1 MNKNILIVAA
11 HPDDEVLGCGG
22 AILLYKKKGF
32 NIHVAFMTDGENSR
46 QSNQNQVTPHDIANR
61 RESAKKCLKILGV
74 DSYSFNNFPDNE
86 MDSVSIL
93 EVTKYVEKLIHE
105 HKPSMIFTHH
115 IGDVNIDHQICHR
128 AVLTASR
135 PQNSCPVKTILSFEI
150 PSSTEWQFVSSNQSF
165 SPNIFLDIS
174 EFFEKKIEALK
185 CYSKELRDSPH
196 PRSIEGV
203 SNLAMYRGSTIGV
216 NHAESFLLARHIS

>member
-1 MNKNILIVAA
+1 
-11 HPDDEVLGCGG
+11 
-22 AILLYKKKGF
+22 
-32 NIHVAFMTDGENSR
+32 MTDGENSR

-61 RESAKKCLKILGV
+61 KESAKKCLKILGV

-135 PQNSCPVKTILSFEI
+135 PQNSCPVKTILSLKSLQVLNGSLCLQI
-150 PSSTEWQFVSSNQSF
+150 NPLVQ
-165 SPNIFLDIS
+165 NIFLDIS
-174 EFFEKKIEALK
+174 EFFEKIEALK

-196 PRSIEGV
+196 PRSIEV
-203 SNLAMYRGSTIGV
+203 YPI
-216 NHAESFLLARHIS
+216 

>member
-1 MNKNILIVAA
+1 MWR
-11 HPDDEVLGCGG
+11 CYS
-22 AILLYKKKGF
+22 LYKKKGF

-46 QSNQNQVTPHDIANR
+46 QSNQNQVTPDDIANR
-61 RESAKKCLKILGV
+61 KESAKKCLKILGV

-135 PQNSCPVKTILSFEI
+135 PQNSCPMKTTFLLKSLQVLNGSLCLQINPLV
-150 PSSTEWQFVSSNQSF
+150 Q
-165 SPNIFLDIS
+165 IFLDIS
-174 EFFEKKIEALK
+174 EFFEKKSKHK
-185 CYSKELRDSPH
+185 CYSKELE
-196 PRSIEGV
+196 I
-203 SNLAMYRGSTIGV
+203 
-216 NHAESFLLARHIS
+216 LLTQGQLRVYPISYV